1 MKKITLNKLYFI
13 TIICFLILGIAT
25 IPTIK
30 KENTLRTNLEIEDI
44 AGIKTNRIYLLNKNN
59 YLTKVDIFL
68 DKGTKKETIERIFNY
83 LKENNLKMDSSFKGY
98 IPKECE
104 ILEMRID
111 EKTVYLN
118 VSKDIKSSDIDIT
131 IPGLV
136 HSILEIE
143 GIDYVSLEVEN
154 EYLEDYTKA
163 LDKTLPINTEYNFT
177 NRNNINKVVI
187 YYNDKIEGEDY
198 YIPVTKYIN
207 DDREKI
213 EIIVDELKNSIPTN
227 LISYLS
233 DKVELLDYSDENNI
247 LVLNFNKYLE
257 DDKKET
263 TYQTIAYS
271 VFDNYDIGSVMLK
284 IDGKVD
290 KIINNNSTK

>member
-1 MKKITLNKLYFI
+1 MKKITLNKIYFI
-13 TIICFLILGIAT
+13 TILCFLILGLAT
-25 IPTIK
+25 IPTLK
-30 KENTLRTNLEIEDI
+30 KDNTLRTNLEIEDI
-44 AGIKTNRIYLLNKNN
+44 AGIKTNKIYLLNKNN

-68 DKGTKKETIERIFNY
+68 DNGTKKETIERIFNY
-83 LKENNLKMDSSFKGY
+83 LKENNLNMDSSFKGY
-98 IPKECE
+98 IPENSE
-104 ILEMRID
+104 ILEMRLD
-111 EKTVYLN
+111 EKTIYLN
-118 VSKDIKSSDIDIT
+118 LSKEIKNNNTDIIIQ
-131 IPGLV
+131 GLV
-136 HSILEIE
+136 HSILEID
-143 GIDYVSLEVEN
+143 GIDYVSIEVEN
-154 EYLEDYTKA
+154 EYLEGYSKS
-163 LDKTLPINTEYNFT
+163 LDKSLPINTEYDFT

-207 DDREKI
+207 DNREKI
-213 EIIVDELKNSIPTN
+213 EIIIDELKSNIPAN
-227 LISYLS
+227 LISYIS
-233 DKVELLDYSDENNI
+233 DKAELLDYNDENNI